1 MDSRYARRCALLAAT
16 LFLPSAG
23 FPAQPGEPQAVTLS
37 AAPARTPILTVRN
50 GREAKRFSIADLEA
64 FGAWR
69 VTTATFW
76 PDDDGTYEGPLLRDV
91 LKSAG
96 IENAENLR
104 VRARDGFSQILPRAD
119 WEKWPVILATRRD
132 GKFMSPRDKGP
143 LRIIYPR
150 DMAPELADTIYRLR
164 WVWLVESIEPASG
177 RQ

>member
-1 MDSRYARRCALLAAT
+1 MDSRRGRRCVLLAAA
-16 LFLPSAG
+16 LLLPSAG
-23 FPAQPGEPQAVTLS
+23 FPAQPGEPRPVTL
-37 AAPARTPILTVRN
+37 AAVPAKAPLLTV
-50 GREAKRFSIADLEA
+50 GKGKEAKRFSIADLEA
-64 FGAWR
+64 LGTWR

-96 IENAENLR
+96 IEDAGSLR
-104 VRARDGFSQILPRAD
+104 VRARDGFSQILPRTD

-132 GKFMSPRDKGP
+132 GKPMSPRDKGP

-164 WVWLVESIEPASG
+164 WVWLVESIEPI
-177 RQ
+177 